1 MLLKCHFQNI
11 IFWKS
16 KVDEHKR
23 IANAMRL
30 SMSKTFILRKFYS
43 LINDHC
49 LSWRCWTNCNETS
62 SKHFRAGIRIIFF
75 KNLQQRIFEMIT
87 YSFALHNR
95 PNHRILLD
103 VKPWCYGW
111 FCLTLRSELCKH
123 DHQQPSSSYHDYMI
137 TI

>member
-62 SKHFRAGIRIIFF
+62 SKHFRGGVRFIFSKTHSRWF
-75 KNLQQRIFEMIT
+75 LKWYN
-87 YSFALHNR
+87 SFLYNIGPTHL
-95 PNHRILLD
+95 ILLH
-103 VKPWCYGW
+103 VKPRFYAKPRPLARFIWNAEISVSVAIHCYE
-111 FCLTLRSELCKH
+111 CLF
-123 DHQQPSSSYHDYMI
+123 
-137 TI
+137 